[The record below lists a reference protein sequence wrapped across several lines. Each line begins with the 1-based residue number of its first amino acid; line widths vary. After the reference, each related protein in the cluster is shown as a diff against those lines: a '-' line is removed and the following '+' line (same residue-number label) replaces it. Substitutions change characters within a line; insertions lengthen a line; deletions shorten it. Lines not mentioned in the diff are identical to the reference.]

1 MCYNAYFISI
11 CLATIGVC
19 VFRCVG
25 FGWRT
30 FLFLEMDMFPY
41 RVSFFGHRTLY
52 SIRDLEK
59 KLEDIVDTLIR
70 NHQFVE
76 FYVGRNGDFD
86 ISVASVIKRV
96 QHRVGEE
103 TCALILTLPYVVK
116 DIEYYEKYYGE
127 VIVPVEGK
135 QHFKAAITKR
145 NEWMIENSDLVITYV
160 QENSGGAYKAMK
172 YAQSKGVKVLNI
184 GNDRLTMIL
193 K

>member
-1 MCYNAYFISI
+1 
-11 CLATIGVC
+11 
-19 VFRCVG
+19 
-25 FGWRT
+25 
-30 FLFLEMDMFPY
+30 MFPY
-41 RVSFFGHRTLY
+41 KVSFFGHRTLY
-52 SIRDLEK
+52 SIRELENK
-59 KLEDIVDTLIR
+59 VEDIALTLVR
-70 NHQFVE
+70 NHKFVE

-86 ISVASVIKRV
+86 ILVASAIKRV
-96 QHRVGEE
+96 QHRMGEE

-116 DIEYYEKYYGE
+116 DIQYYEKFYGE

-145 NEWMIENSDLVITYV
+145 NEWMVDNSDLVITCV
-160 QENSGGAYKAMK
+160 QNESGGAYKAMK